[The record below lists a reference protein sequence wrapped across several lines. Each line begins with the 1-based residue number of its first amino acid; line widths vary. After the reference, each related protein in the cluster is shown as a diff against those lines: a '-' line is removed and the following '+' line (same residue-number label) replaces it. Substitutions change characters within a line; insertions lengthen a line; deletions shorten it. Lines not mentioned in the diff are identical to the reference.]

1 MSSWF
6 AAWLRHVGVSL
17 RFPGEC
23 TWVWAGVRQGGII
36 LKISRES
43 LWFAARLSNAGVML
57 RFPRESSW
65 FAAGLS
71 HAGVVLIFP
80 SESSWLATRK
90 GSRARFGANGI
101 QTPSNRS
108 AGGLFGRGVPNPE
121 NGLLEPPGISWGLLG
136 STGAS
141 YKRRRWQAPPVSKE
155 PFGQPPRK
163 TQTWQTTLPTKT
175 GGISRTHLESQQ
187 TGGAKRPPIYIL
199 GRDAQERTK
208 HVSQKIHARLQTARD
223 ITKQQPTL

>member
-1 MSSWF
+1 M
-6 AAWLRHVGVSL
+6 
-17 RFPGEC
+17 
-23 TWVWAGVRQGGII
+23 I
-36 LKISRES
+36 
-43 LWFAARLSNAGVML
+43 
-57 RFPRESSW
+57 FPRESSW

-175 GGISRTHLESQQ
+175 GHRSTDPRMTRRQNRKRAPPVSRTLGFSDSWIPGSWTLIQGQQ
-187 TGGAKRPPIYIL
+187 L
-199 GRDAQERTK
+199 
-208 HVSQKIHARLQTARD
+208 VL
-223 ITKQQPTL
+223 